1 MEHRPL
7 RKCIVNKI
15 CGVFVRFDSGGVRR
29 RNRRTGV
36 RTHCASCMVLLAVF
50 FTHDIGTVA
59 RRRYNEGSKVDMS
72 QMRFFYLSC
81 RTGEH
86 RTAETQKVES

>member
-1 MEHRPL
+1 MEYPPFG
-7 RKCIVNKI
+7 KCIVNKI
-15 CGVFVRFDSGGVRR
+15 RGVFVTFDSGVFRA
-29 RNRRTGV
+29 RNPAGLRV
-36 RTHCASCMVLLAVF
+36 RTLCIVHGLLAIF

-59 RRRYNEGSKVDMS
+59 QRRYNEGSKVDMS

>member
-1 MEHRPL
+1 MEYRPL

-15 CGVFVRFDSGGVRR
+15 RGVFVTFNSGIFLA
-29 RNRRTGV
+29 RNPACA
-36 RTHCASCMVLLAVF
+36 HCASCMVLLAIF

>member
-1 MEHRPL
+1 MPGA

-15 CGVFVRFDSGGVRR
+15 RGVLVTFDSGIFRA
-29 RNRRTGV
+29 RNSAGLRV
-36 RTHCASCMVLLAVF
+36 RTLCIVHGFACHF

-86 RTAETQKVES
+86 RTAETQKIES

>member
-1 MEHRPL
+1 MEYRPL

-15 CGVFVRFDSGGVRR
+15 RGVFVTFNSGIFLA
-29 RNRRTGV
+29 RNPAGLRV
-36 RTHCASCMVLLAVF
+36 RTLCIVHGLLAIF